1 MTLTN
6 SAKIMEGKAGTTVLL
21 DGSPCL
27 YFAGTSYFQLH
38 SHPDVIQAAV
48 EACQSGGM
56 GSATT
61 RSMTGTTPL
70 LLELEQKAASF
81 FHTEDAVYLPSG
93 YLSSLAGLQALKALG
108 KYERIFLDE
117 CAHYSLQE
125 GAMATGLPVEYFRN
139 GDVSSL
145 EKQLEKKLLPEERPL
160 IGSDGLFPISAQLA
174 PLDGFVNLADKYD
187 GVVWIDDAHGVGIL
201 GASGKGTAE
210 ELNVSSNRLYMGTT
224 LSKAFGSYGGI
235 IPGNTVFT
243 DAVRSTGVMS
253 GSSAPLNAAVA
264 SGIKSLEILN
274 RNPGLRKK
282 LQKNAR
288 QLKEGLTSLGIQCRE
303 DEIPIV
309 SFTLGNSHSMES
321 IQASLLKEGIYIQ
334 YTHYKGAGSE
344 GVLRVVVSSSHSAE
358 EIQKL
363 IDALLRAQK
372 SLRS

>member
-1 MTLTN
+1 MTRTP
-6 SAKIMEGKAGTTVLL
+6 SAKIMEGRTGTTVLL

-48 EACQSGGM
+48 EACQSGGI

-125 GAMATGLPVEYFRN
+125 GAMATGIPIEYFKN

-145 EKQLEKKLLPEERPL
+145 KKELEKKLLPGERPL

-174 PLDGFVNLADKYD
+174 PLDGFVKLADKFD

-201 GASGKGTAE
+201 GASGKGTTE
-210 ELNVSSNRLYMGTT
+210 ELNVSSDRLYMGAT
-224 LSKAFGSYGGI
+224 LSKAFGSYGGL
-235 IPGNTVFT
+235 IPGNTAFT

-264 SGIKSLEILN
+264 SGIKSLEILSQ
-274 RNPGLRKK
+274 NPELREQ
-282 LQKNAR
+282 LWENAR
-288 QLKEGLTSLGIQCRE
+288 ILKEGLSSLGIKNRK

-309 SFTLGNSHSMES
+309 SFSLGNSQTMES
-321 IQASLLKEGIYIQ
+321 IQASLLDDGIYIQ

-344 GVLRVVVSSSHSAE
+344 GILRVVISSAHTKV
-358 EIQKL
+358 EI
-363 IDALLRAQK
+363 DRLLV
-372 SLRS
+372 SLREAIENSNS